1 MADPRFFEN
10 HGPFTLAQICEKAGI
25 AVPASA
31 DAGLA
36 LHDLADLAGAGPQH
50 LTFFSGAASLR
61 EAFAA
66 ARAGAC
72 FVADSASPRAGKRP
86 PAPAGMILL
95 DVPAIGPAFA
105 AVAAMFYPAHSQ
117 PRWTQGEAVS
127 PQARLGQDVEL
138 APGVVIA
145 PGAEI
150 GDGTRLGPGAV
161 IGPGVAI
168 GKNCEIGAGVCISH
182 AYVGDRVIILPG
194 AAIGQAGFG
203 FASTGADYLKLPQL
217 GRVIIQDD
225 VEIGA
230 CTTIDRGAL
239 SDTVIGEGSKLDNLV
254 MIAHNCRIGRNCV
267 IAGQTGLAGSVVL
280 EDGVVLAGQVG
291 LGDHSRVG
299 AGARM
304 GARSGTGS
312 AIYLEGGQDYG
323 GAPAKPVREWARE
336 VYAVTRLARQKSK
349 DKNE

>member
-10 HGPFTLAQICEKAGI
+10 LGPFTLAQICEKAGI
-25 AVPASA
+25 AVPA
-31 DAGLA
+31 DGGREFF
-36 LHDLADLAGAGPQH
+36 DLADLAGSDSRH
-50 LTFFSGAASLR
+50 LTFFSGNFAQR

-66 ARAGAC
+66 SRAGAC
-72 FVADSASPRAGKRP
+72 LVPAPSSGKGGKRP
-86 PAPAGMILL
+86 DAPAGMIVLEC
-95 DVPAIGPAFA
+95 VSVSQAFA
-105 AVAAMFYPAHSQ
+105 AAAALFYPEHSQ
-117 PRWTQGEAVS
+117 ARWPGDAPAISPLARIGQGVT
-127 PQARLGQDVEL
+127 L
-138 APGVVIA
+138 APGVTIGA
-145 PGAEI
+145 GAEI
-150 GDGTRLGPGAV
+150 GDGTRIGPATV

-168 GKNCEIGAGVCISH
+168 GRHCEVGAHVSISH
-182 AYVGDRVIILPG
+182 AYVGDRAIILPG
-194 AAIGQAGFG
+194 ARIGQPGFG
-203 FASTGADYLKLPQL
+203 FASTGADYLKIPQL

-230 CTTIDRGAL
+230 NTTIDRGAL
-239 SDTVIGEGSKLDNLV
+239 SDTVIGEGSKLDNLI

-312 AIYLEGGQDYG
+312 AIHLEGGIDYG

-336 VYAVTRLARQKSK
+336 LYAVARLGKQRRQ

>member
-10 HGPFTLAQICEKAGI
+10 LGPFSLAQICEKAGI
-25 AVPASA
+25 ALPAGA
-31 DAGLA
+31 DANLL
-36 LHDLADLAGAGPQH
+36 LHDLADLGAAGPGH
-50 LTFFSGAASLR
+50 LSFFSGAAGLR
-61 EAFAA
+61 EVFAA
-66 ARAGAC
+66 SGAGAC
-72 FVADSASPRAGKRP
+72 LVPVSCHGGGKRLA
-86 PAPAGMILL
+86 APDGMILL
-95 DVPAIGPAFA
+95 EVPSVGNAFA
-105 AVAAMFYPAHSQ
+105 AIAAMFYPHHSQ
-117 PRWTQGEAVS
+117 PRWEQSEAIS
-127 PQARLGQDVEL
+127 PAARLGKHVSL
-138 APGVVIA
+138 APYVVIG

-168 GKNCEIGAGVCISH
+168 GKHCEIGAGVSISH
-182 AYVGDRVIILPG
+182 AYVGDRVVILPG
-194 AAIGQAGFG
+194 ARIGQPGFG
-203 FASTGADYLKLPQL
+203 FTTNGVDYLKLPQL

-230 CTTIDRGAL
+230 STTIDRGAL
-239 SDTVIGEGSKLDNLV
+239 SDTVIGEGSKLDNLI

-299 AGARM
+299 AGARL
-304 GARSGTGS
+304 GARAGTGS
-312 AIYLEGGQDYG
+312 RIVLEGGQDYG

-336 VYAVTRLARQKSK
+336 IHALTRLARQRKQDSEK
-349 DKNE
+349 

>member
-10 HGPFTLAQICEKAGI
+10 LGPFTLAQICEKAGI
-25 AVPASA
+25 AVPQQA
-31 DAGLA
+31 DGAREFF
-36 LHDLADLAGAGPQH
+36 DLADLAGSDSRH
-50 LTFFSGAASLR
+50 LTFFSGNFAVR

-66 ARAGAC
+66 SRAGAC
-72 FVADSASPRAGKRP
+72 LVPAAGKRP
-86 PAPAGMILL
+86 DAPAGMIVLECAS
-95 DVPAIGPAFA
+95 VSQTFA
-105 AVAAMFYPAHSQ
+105 AAAALFYPEHSQ
-117 PRWTQGEAVS
+117 PLWPKDAPAISPLARIGQGVT
-127 PQARLGQDVEL
+127 L
-138 APGVVIA
+138 APGVTIGA
-145 PGAEI
+145 GAEI
-150 GDGTRLGPGAV
+150 GEGTRIGPATV

-168 GKNCEIGAGVCISH
+168 GRNCEIGTNVSISH

-194 AAIGQAGFG
+194 ARIGQPGFG
-203 FASTGADYLKLPQL
+203 FASTGADYLKIPQL
-217 GRVIIQDD
+217 GRVIVQDD

-230 CTTIDRGAL
+230 NTTIDRGGL
-239 SDTVIGEGSKLDNLV
+239 SDTVIGEGSKLDNLI
-254 MIAHNCRIGRNCV
+254 MIAHNCRIGRHCV

-312 AIYLEGGQDYG
+312 AIHLQGGTDYG

-336 VYAVTRLARQKSK
+336 LHALARLGKQRRQGK
-349 DKNE
+349 DE

>member
-10 HGPFTLAQICEKAGI
+10 LGPFSLAQICEKAGI
-25 AVPASA
+25 AVPPGA
-31 DAGLA
+31 DANFLV
-36 LHDLADLAGAGPQH
+36 HDLADLGGAGPGH
-50 LTFFSGAASLR
+50 LTFFSGASTLR

-66 ARAGAC
+66 SGAGVC
-72 FVADSASPRAGKRP
+72 LVPPISSHGGGKRP
-86 PAPAGMILL
+86 APPAGMILL
-95 DVPAIGPAFA
+95 EVPAVGNAFA
-105 AVAAMFYPAHSQ
+105 AIAAMFYPLHSQ
-117 PRWTQGEAVS
+117 PRWDQSEAVS
-127 PQARLGQDVEL
+127 PKARLGKDVAM
-138 APGVVIA
+138 APYVVIG

-150 GDGTRLGPGAV
+150 GEGTHIGPGAV

-168 GKNCEIGAGVCISH
+168 GKHCEIGAGVSISH

-194 AAIGQAGFG
+194 ASIGQPGFG
-203 FASTGADYLKLPQL
+203 FTTNGADYLKVPQL

-230 CTTIDRGAL
+230 STTIDRGAL
-239 SDTVIGEGSKLDNLV
+239 SDTVIGEGSKLDNLI

-312 AIYLEGGQDYG
+312 RIFLEGGQDYG

-336 VYAVTRLARQKSK
+336 LHAVTRLARQRKP
-349 DKNE
+349 NNQE

>member
-10 HGPFTLAQICEKAGI
+10 LGPFTLAQICEKAGV
-25 AVPASA
+25 AVPAG
-31 DAGLA
+31 AGGA
-36 LHDLADLAGAGPQH
+36 REFFDLADLGGADSRH
-50 LTFFSGAASLR
+50 LTFFSGNFARR
-61 EAFAA
+61 EAFTAS
-66 ARAGAC
+66 RAGAC
-72 FVADSASPRAGKRP
+72 LVAAKGKRP
-86 PAPAGMILL
+86 DAPQGMIVLES
-95 DVPAIGPAFA
+95 DSVSNAFA
-105 AVAAMFYPAHSQ
+105 AVAAMFYPEHSQ
-117 PRWTQGEAVS
+117 TRWTKDTPAISPEAHIGRNVT
-127 PQARLGQDVEL
+127 L
-138 APGVVIA
+138 APGVTVG

-150 GDGTRLGPGAV
+150 GDGTRIGPGTA
-161 IGPGVAI
+161 IAAGVAI
-168 GKNCEIGAGVCISH
+168 GRDCEIGANVSISH
-182 AYVGDRVIILPG
+182 AYVGDRVVILPG
-194 AAIGQAGFG
+194 AGIGQPGFG
-203 FASTGADYLKLPQL
+203 FTANGTGYRKVPQL

-230 CTTIDRGAL
+230 NTTIDRGAL

-312 AIYLEGGQDYG
+312 AIYLEGGVDYG

-336 VYAVTRLARQKSK
+336 LHAVARLGKQRKRDK
-349 DKNE
+349 DE

>member
-10 HGPFTLAQICEKAGI
+10 LGPFSLAQICEKAGI
-25 AVPASA
+25 AVPGGA
-31 DAGLA
+31 DAALM

-50 LTFFSGAASLR
+50 VTFFSGASALR
-61 EAFAA
+61 EAFTS
-66 ARAGAC
+66 ARAGLCLVPPLTSKGA
-72 FVADSASPRAGKRP
+72 KRP
-86 PAPAGMILL
+86 ETPAGVTVLE
-95 DVPAIGPAFA
+95 VEKVAASFA
-105 AVAAMFYPAHSQ
+105 AIAAMFYPAHSQ
-117 PRWTQGEAVS
+117 PFWPQGEAVS
-127 PQARLGQDVEL
+127 RDARIGAQVEL
-138 APGVVIA
+138 APGVVIG

-150 GDGTRLGPGAV
+150 GDGTRLGPGTV

-168 GKNCEIGAGVCISH
+168 GRNCEIGAQVTITH
-182 AYVGDRVIILPG
+182 AYVGDRVTILPG
-194 AAIGQAGFG
+194 ARIGQPGFG
-203 FASTGADYLKLPQL
+203 FATTGIDYLKVPQL
-217 GRVIIQDD
+217 GRVIVQDD

-230 CTTIDRGAL
+230 NTAIDRGAL
-239 SDTVIGEGSKLDNLV
+239 SDTVIGEGSKLDNLI

-267 IAGQTGLAGSVVL
+267 VAGQTGLAGSVVL

-312 AIYLEGGQDYG
+312 RIVLEGGQDYG

-336 VYAVTRLARQKSK
+336 IHALTRLARPRKSN
-349 DKNE
+349 DE